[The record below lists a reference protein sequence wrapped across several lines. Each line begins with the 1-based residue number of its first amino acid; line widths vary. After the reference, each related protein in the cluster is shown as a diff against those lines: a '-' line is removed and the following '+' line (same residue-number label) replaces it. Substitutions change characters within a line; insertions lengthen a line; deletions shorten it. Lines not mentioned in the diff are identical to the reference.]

1 MTHSLNIINLN
12 DLYSKEKIANS
23 LPGELTPYY
32 VLCLLWHCRLQLEA
46 IFFADNFND
55 FRSQIIL
62 RKIFDI
68 QYGFFFNFLI
78 LELFVI

>member
-1 MTHSLNIINLN
+1 MLCFNLDLTHLSNVIDLN
-12 DLYSKEKIANS
+12 DLYSKEKLANI
-23 LPGELTPYY
+23 LPAELTPYY
-32 VLCLLWHCRLQLEA
+32 IVRLLWHCLLQLEA

-68 QYGFFFNFLI
+68 QYGYFI
-78 LELFVI
+78 